1 MNLTSGGVQ
10 MSISKKSMIWTSI
23 VIALFLVCLVYPG
36 QVFGAIGKL
45 ISVLNP
51 LILGG
56 VMAYAVNLLSRQL
69 EKWLWPHAGQKWA
82 QGSRRPLAILFALLI
97 IVLVIAGVMRLV
109 IPQFV
114 DAINSFFKTLPSTLN
129 DVTHWLNQIDQDHT
143 ISKRITAATTD
154 FNWQSVET
162 KATKYL
168 TAGASGLFSS
178 TVSIFSNIF
187 AGLINFVLSFVFSIY
202 LISGKEKIGGWLN
215 RLMDDF
221 LPAKF
226 VAKTRYV
233 VKVTDKMF
241 SSFIAGQVL
250 EGFILGALCTLG
262 MMLFRFPDAVSI
274 GALVGV
280 SALIPMIGAWIGGV
294 VGFVLI
300 AVTSPIK
307 AILFVVFIIV
317 LQQVEGNLIYPRV
330 VGGTIGLPG
339 ILVLGAITVGSGL
352 AGIVGMMLAVPVTA
366 TLYRLMRNA
375 TFKKEGI
382 LKE

>member
-1 MNLTSGGVQ
+1 MT
-10 MSISKKSMIWTSI
+10 ISKKSITWSI
-23 VIALFLVCLVYPG
+23 IVVALFLACLVYPG
-36 QVFGAIGKL
+36 QIFGAIGKL
-45 ISVLNP
+45 FSVLNP

-56 VMAYAVNLLSRQL
+56 VMAYVVNLLSRQL

-82 QGSRRPLAILFALLI
+82 QGLRRPLAILVALLI

-114 DAINSFFKTLPSTLN
+114 DAINGFFKAVPSTVN
-129 DVTHWLNQIDQDHT
+129 DLTHWLNQIDHDHT
-143 ISKRITAATTD
+143 ITKRITDATSS
-154 FNWQSVET
+154 FNWRSIES
-162 KATKYL
+162 KAMKYL
-168 TAGASGLFSS
+168 TAGASGIFSS
-178 TVSIFSNIF
+178 TVSIFTNIF
-187 AGLINFVLSFVFSIY
+187 SGLLNFVLAFVFSIY

-221 LPAKF
+221 LPSKF
-226 VAKTRYV
+226 VKKTRYV
-233 VKVTDKMF
+233 LQVTDKMF
-241 SSFIAGQVL
+241 SSFIVGQVL
-250 EGFILGALCTLG
+250 EGFILGTLCTIG
-262 MMLFRFPDAVSI
+262 MLIFQFPDAVSV

-307 AILFVVFIIV
+307 AILLVIFIIV
-317 LQQVEGNLIYPRV
+317 LQQIEGNLIYPRV

-339 ILVLGAITVGSGL
+339 ILVLAAITIGSGL
-352 AGIVGMMLAVPVTA
+352 AGIVGMMLAVPITA

>member
-1 MNLTSGGVQ
+1 MT
-10 MSISKKSMIWTSI
+10 ISKKTLIKLGVVFAI
-23 VIALFLVCLVYPG
+23 FLACIVYPG
-36 QVFGAIGKL
+36 PIFGAIGNL
-45 ISVLNP
+45 VSVLNP
-51 LILGG
+51 LILGA

-69 EKWLWPHAGQKWA
+69 EKGLWPHASQKWA
-82 QGSRRPLAILFALLI
+82 QGFRRPLAILAALVI

-114 DAINSFFKTLPSTLN
+114 DAINSFFKTAPGTIN
-129 DVTHWLNQIDQDHT
+129 DLTRWLNQFDQDHT
-143 ISKRITAATTD
+143 ISQRVTAATAS
-154 FNWQSVET
+154 FNWKSIESKVM
-162 KATKYL
+162 KYL
-168 TAGASGLFSS
+168 TVGASGIFSS

-187 AGLINFVLSFVFSIY
+187 SGVINFVLSFVFAIY
-202 LISGKEKIGGWLN
+202 LLSGKEKIGGWLN

-221 LPAKF
+221 LPTKF

-233 VKVTDKMF
+233 LHVTDKMF

-250 EGFILGALCTLG
+250 EGFILGTLCTLG
-262 MMLFRFPDAVSI
+262 MMVFRFPDALSI

-300 AVTSPIK
+300 AVVSPIQ

-339 ILVLGAITVGSGL
+339 LLVLAAITIGSGL
-352 AGIVGMMLAVPVTA
+352 AGIVGMMLAVPITA

-375 TFKKEGI
+375 TFKKEGLQI
-382 LKE
+382 KE

>member
-1 MNLTSGGVQ
+1 MT
-10 MSISKKSMIWTSI
+10 ISKKTLIKTSVVL
-23 VIALFLVCLVYPG
+23 VILLACLVYPG
-36 QVFGAIGKL
+36 PIFGAIGKL

-51 LILGG
+51 LILGA
-56 VMAYAVNLLSRQL
+56 VLAYVVNLLSRQV
-69 EKWLWPHAGQKWA
+69 EKWLWPHARKKWVK
-82 QGSRRPLAILFALLI
+82 GFRRPLAILLALVI
-97 IVLVIAGVMRLV
+97 IVLVIVGVMRLV
-109 IPQFV
+109 IPQFI
-114 DAINSFFKTLPSTLN
+114 DAINSFFKTAPSTIN
-129 DVTHWLNQIDQDHT
+129 DLTHWFNQVDQNHT
-143 ISKRITAATTD
+143 ISKRVADATAS
-154 FNWQSVET
+154 FNWKSIQS
-162 KATKYL
+162 KAMRYL
-168 TAGASGLFSS
+168 TVGASGVFSS

-187 AGLINFVLSFVFSIY
+187 SGVINFVLSFVFAIY

-233 VKVTDKMF
+233 LRVTDKMF

-250 EGFILGALCTLG
+250 EGFILGTLCTLG
-262 MMLFRFPDAVSI
+262 MMIFRFPDALSI
-274 GALVGV
+274 GALVGI

-300 AVTSPIK
+300 AVTSPIQ

-339 ILVLGAITVGSGL
+339 LLVLAAITIGSGL
-352 AGIVGMMLAVPVTA
+352 AGIVGMMLGVPITA
-366 TLYRLMRNA
+366 TLYKLMRNA
-375 TFKKEGI
+375 TFKKEGL
-382 LKE
+382 LKEDQ

>member
-1 MNLTSGGVQ
+1 MT
-10 MSISKKSMIWTSI
+10 ISKKSFIWSS
-23 VIALFLVCLVYPG
+23 VVVALFLACLVYPG
-36 QVFGAIGKL
+36 QIFGAIGKL
-45 ISVLNP
+45 LSVLNP

-69 EKWLWPHAGQKWA
+69 EKWLWPHADQKWA
-82 QGSRRPLAILFALLI
+82 QGLRRPLAILLALLI

-109 IPQFV
+109 IPQFI
-114 DAINSFFKTLPSTLN
+114 DAINSFFKTLPSTVN
-129 DVTHWLNQIDQDHT
+129 DVTHWLNQVDHNHT
-143 ISKRITAATTD
+143 ISQRFTDATSS
-154 FNWQSVET
+154 FNWQSIES

-168 TAGASGLFSS
+168 TAGASGIFSS
-178 TVSIFSNIF
+178 TVSIFTNIF
-187 AGLINFVLSFVFSIY
+187 SGLLNFVLAFVFSIY

-221 LPAKF
+221 LPNKF
-226 VAKTRYV
+226 VVKTRYV
-233 VKVTDKMF
+233 LRVTDKMF

-250 EGFILGALCTLG
+250 EGFILGTLCTLG
-262 MMLFRFPDAVSI
+262 MMVFQFPDALSI

-300 AVTSPIK
+300 AVSSPIK
-307 AILFVVFIIV
+307 AILFVVFIVI
-317 LQQVEGNLIYPRV
+317 LQQIEGNLIYPRV

-339 ILVLGAITVGSGL
+339 ILVLAAITVGSGL
-352 AGIVGMMLAVPVTA
+352 SGIVGMMLAVPVTA

>member
-1 MNLTSGGVQ
+1 MT
-10 MSISKKSMIWTSI
+10 ISKKSFVWGT
-23 VIALFLVCLVYPG
+23 VVVALFLACLVYPG
-36 QVFGAIGKL
+36 QIFGAIGNL

-56 VMAYAVNLLSRQL
+56 VMAYAVNLLSREL

-82 QGSRRPLAILFALLI
+82 QGLRRPLAILFALLI
-97 IVLVIAGVMRLV
+97 IVLIIAGVMRLV
-109 IPQFV
+109 IPQFIE
-114 DAINSFFKTLPSTLN
+114 AINNFFKTVPSTVN
-129 DVTHWLNQIDQDHT
+129 DLTHWLNRIDQEHT
-143 ISKRITAATTD
+143 ISKRITDATSS
-154 FNWQSVET
+154 FNWKSIEA
-162 KATKYL
+162 KATKFL

-178 TVSIFSNIF
+178 TVNIFSSIFS
-187 AGLINFVLSFVFSIY
+187 GLFNFVLAFVFSIY

-221 LPAKF
+221 LPAKL
-226 VAKTRYV
+226 VAKTHYV
-233 VKVTDKMF
+233 LSVTDKMF

-250 EGFILGALCTLG
+250 EGFILGTLCTLG
-262 MMLFRFPDAVSI
+262 MLLFQFPDALSI

-307 AILFVVFIIV
+307 AILFVVFIII
-317 LQQVEGNLIYPRV
+317 LQQIEGNLIYPRV

-339 ILVLGAITVGSGL
+339 ILVLAAITVGSGL
-352 AGIVGMMLAVPVTA
+352 AGIVGMMLAVPITA
-366 TLYRLMRNA
+366 TLYKLMRNA